1 MEIQNTE
8 KELKNENLQVETVSE
23 KESEGVNMQTDNALQ
38 KEQKTELETV
48 NLQVETVLE
57 KEPDVV
63 NVQAD
68 NTVNNVSEKNVL
80 IQVPDDKI
88 ILINFT
94 DKISNIL
101 KNNNYIQDLIKKVAV
116 NIDTSTNVKIGNII
130 TFLNTNI
137 KGVLPLH
144 NILNNLQEVFADG
157 VLDLY
162 DVPTI
167 VKIITEL
174 LNSNINSELLRNIKV
189 SDVGLVLKLLIFI
202 LLEVKVINIDKL
214 DDKTIFKIIDS
225 SLELL
230 ETSLKLSN
238 IKVNCSCFP
247 WCK

>member
-1 MEIQNTE
+1 MEIQNTVS
-8 KELKNENLQVETVSE
+8 NVSE
-23 KESEGVNMQTDNALQ
+23 KEP
-38 KEQKTELETV
+38 
-48 NLQVETVLE
+48 QVLNEVIE
-57 KEPDVV
+57 
-63 NVQAD
+63 

-80 IQVPDDKI
+80 IQVPDNKI
-88 ILINFT
+88 LLTNHT
-94 DKISNIL
+94 EKIGNIL
-101 KNNNYIQDLIKKVAV
+101 KDNNYIQDLIKKVTV
-116 NIDTSTNVKIGNII
+116 NIDTATNVKIGNII

-137 KGVLPLH
+137 NGVLPLH

-189 SDVGLVLKLLIFI
+189 SDVGIVLKLLIFI
-202 LLEVKVINIDKL
+202 LVEFKIIQSDKL
-214 DDKTIFKIIDS
+214 DDKTIFKILDS

-238 IKVNCSCFP
+238 VKLNCSCFP

>member
-8 KELKNENLQVETVSE
+8 KEPGVVNTQAEKELKSIDLQVETE
-23 KESEGVNMQTDNALQ
+23 
-38 KEQKTELETV
+38 
-48 NLQVETVLE
+48 LE
-57 KEPDVV
+57 KEPEAVDLQVV
-63 NVQAD
+63 
-68 NTVNNVSEKNVL
+68 NVSEKNVL

-88 ILINFT
+88 ILTNFT

-101 KNNNYIQDLIKKVAV
+101 KNNNYIQDLIKKVTV
-116 NIDTSTNVKIGNII
+116 NIDTSTNVKVGNII

-137 KGVLPLH
+137 NGVLPLH

-157 VLDLY
+157 ILDLY

-189 SDVGLVLKLLIFI
+189 TDIGLVLKLLIFI
-202 LLEVKVINIDKL
+202 LVEFKIIQGDKL
-214 DDKTIFKIIDS
+214 DNKTIFKILDS

-238 IKVNCSCFP
+238 VKLNCSCFP